1 VGLNRMTT
9 TLTLRPPYLIFLGD
23 ETRKTYGK
31 TGQGIA
37 DWRPEHCAGQLR
49 LTPDT
54 LHIGL
59 PDLSVE
65 EAIAAGAGSLIVGT
79 ALVGGSIPAAWINTL
94 CRAARGGMDIVAGLH
109 SRLDSIPALVAAA
122 SEGGAGLIDVRTPPA
137 NLPVGSGRKRR
148 GRRLLTVGTDCA
160 LGKKYTALQIERDML
175 AQGLNA
181 RFRATGQTGI
191 MIAGSGVPI
200 DCVVAD
206 FISGAAEVLSPD
218 NTDDHWDIIEG
229 QGAIFHPGYAAV
241 THGLLIGSQ
250 PDVFVVCHE
259 AHREVVSGW
268 PHMPLPTIGE
278 VIERTVAIGRLTNPA
293 IRCVGISVNTSGL
306 PGGERTGYL
315 QMLSDRYGLP
325 CVDPMAGGT
334 QALLT
339 GWEQL
344 KPV

>member
-1 VGLNRMTT
+1 MTT

-23 ETRKTYGK
+23 ETRRTYGK

-37 DWRPEHCAGQLR
+37 DWRPERCAGQLR

-54 LHIGL
+54 LHLGL

-79 ALVGGSIPAAWINTL
+79 ALVGGSLPAAWTDTL

-109 SRLDSIPALVAAA
+109 SRLDRIPELVAAA
-122 SEGGAGLIDVRTPPA
+122 SDGGARLIDVRTPPA
-137 NLPVGSGRKRR
+137 DLPVGSGRKRR

-160 LGKKYTALQIERDML
+160 LGKKYTALQLERDML

-181 RFRATGQTGI
+181 SFRASGQTGI

-218 NTDDHWDIIEG
+218 NADDHWDIIEG

-259 AHREVVSGW
+259 AHRETVSGW
-268 PHMPLPTIGE
+268 PHIPLPTIGE

-293 IRCVGISVNTSGL
+293 IRCVGISVNTSQL
-306 PGGERTGYL
+306 PGAERADYL
-315 QMLSDRYGLP
+315 RSLSDRYGLP

-334 QALLT
+334 LELLT
-339 GWEQL
+339 GWEHAAL
-344 KPV
+344 GD

>member
-1 VGLNRMTT
+1 MTT

-37 DWRPEHCAGQLR
+37 DWRPERCAGQLR
-49 LTPDT
+49 LTPET
-54 LHIGL
+54 LDLGL

-65 EAIAAGAGSLIVGT
+65 DAIAAGAGSLIVGT
-79 ALVGGSIPAAWINTL
+79 ALVGGSLPAAWTDTL

-109 SRLDSIPALVAAA
+109 SRLDGIPELVAAA
-122 SEGGAGLIDVRTPPA
+122 RDGGARLIDVRTPPA
-137 NLPVGSGRKRR
+137 DLPVGSGRKRR

-160 LGKKYTALQIERDML
+160 LGKKYTALQLERDML

-181 RFRATGQTGI
+181 SFRASGQTGI

-218 NTDDHWDIIEG
+218 NADDHWDIIEG

-259 AHREVVSGW
+259 AHRETVSGW
-268 PHMPLPTIGE
+268 PHICVPTIGE

-293 IRCVGISVNTSGL
+293 IRCIGISVNTSHL
-306 PGGERTGYL
+306 PGGERAGYL
-315 QMLSDRYGLP
+315 QSLSDRYGLP
-325 CVDPMAGGT
+325 CVDPMAEGT
-334 QALLT
+334 RALLT
-339 GWEQL
+339 GWEQPEL
-344 KPV
+344 A